1 MWSAS
6 RASVPPRRN
15 ITRRLEKHGYRIV
28 MECLDNLFG
37 MFCFHDIARRNDSAL
52 VNPPML
58 THWRFFELIFRSFS
72 AGHFSKRYAP
82 SAQRSRFL
90 WPFGHHCH
98 SRAGPETMGG
108 TVFLAKGLAMGQA
121 AGYLRG
127 RLFFNQARWLYDFIP
142 GLVFLVTVEL

>member
-1 MWSAS
+1 
-6 RASVPPRRN
+6 
-15 ITRRLEKHGYRIV
+15 

-37 MFCFHDIARRNDSAL
+37 MFCFHDIARRNESAL

-98 SRAGPETMGG
+98 SRAGSETMGG
-108 TVFLAKGLAMGQA
+108 TVFLSKGLAMGQA

-127 RLFFNQARWLYDFIP
+127 RLFLNQARRLYDFIP
-142 GLVFLVTVEL
+142 GLVSLVTVEL